1 MMGFEGIP
9 NRLVDVTIASYLTVA
24 ITDLQISPIFLWNI
38 SYIHVGINTIF
49 RAALAIME
57 VCSGESTATISL
69 IFGY

>member
-24 ITDLQISPIFLWNI
+24 ITDLQISPIFPRNI
-38 SYIHVGINTIF
+38 SYIGINTIF